1 MAPLSDIVLLQ
12 DLTGSFSEDLPRLTS
27 IFPSLLDNLKD
38 PVLEV
43 IYGANPFFGIAS
55 FRDKPFSPFGST
67 GDFVY
72 RNNIALT
79 GDTASVVSTVNGL
92 SAGGGSD
99 EPEAQLEALLQLSFN
114 PNYRAGSTR
123 IALVV
128 TDANFHLPPEGIT
141 RAGSIIT
148 RPNDGDN
155 VADTDEDYP
164 TIIQLK
170 DRLIASDIIPVFIVE
185 EEVSGLK
192 QSYQELV
199 SQLGRGQVID
209 FQRGS
214 ITITDSIKIG
224 IASARG
230 IITVLGTSGS
240 DPEVDL
246 SGSDKDEVVFTGS
259 GGDIVTGGIGND
271 FIDSGSG
278 DDNVDGGPGND
289 IVDVGE
295 GDDIALGGD
304 GHDFLLNGSADTITG
319 GSSNFSGGEGN
330 DTLRG
335 GVGNDNLNG
344 DEGND
349 FLQGGSGIDI
359 LQGGAGND
367 NLQGG
372 SGGDNLS
379 GGVGNDF
386 LDGGT
391 DDDRLTAGIGNDTL
405 QGGDGG
411 DFLRGD
417 DGSDILNGGSGNDT
431 LNGGNGND
439 VLTGGIGSDRFVF
452 ETIGAFNSSTFGV
465 DQILDFSRG
474 TDTILLSKRTFTALD
489 NTTNGGLI
497 DSDFDVVDTD
507 SLAQSSSAEIV
518 YSSGSGSLFYNQ
530 DNEAVGFGTGGLF
543 VTIVSSPLLAASD
556 FFVSGV

>member
-12 DLTGSFSEDLPRLTS
+12 DLTGSFGDDLPRLTS

-79 GDTASVVSTVNGL
+79 GDTASVISTVNGL

-141 RAGSIIT
+141 GAGSTIT
-148 RPNDGDN
+148 RPNNGDN

-170 DRLIASDIIPVFIVE
+170 DRLVASDIIPVFIVE

-192 QSYQELV
+192 ASYQNLV
-199 SQLGRGQVID
+199 SELGRGQVID

-304 GHDFLLNGSADTITG
+304 GHDFLLDASAATPGTN
-319 GSSNFSGGEGN
+319 NFDGGEGN

-335 GVGNDNLNG
+335 GVG
-344 DEGND
+344 
-349 FLQGGSGIDI
+349 IDI
-359 LQGGAGND
+359 LVGGTGND

-497 DSDFDVVDTD
+497 DSDFAVVATD

>member
-1 MAPLSDIVLLQ
+1 MAPLSDIFLLQ
-12 DLTGSFSEDLPRLTS
+12 DLTGSFTEDLPRLKS
-27 IFPSLLDNLKD
+27 IFPSLLDNLRD

-55 FRDKPFSPFGST
+55 FRDKPVSPFGSP

-72 RNNIALT
+72 RNNITLT
-79 GDTASVVSTVNGL
+79 GDTASVISTVNEL

-99 EPEAQLEALLQLSFN
+99 GPEAQLEALLQLSFN
-114 PNYRAGSTR
+114 PNYRVGSTR

-128 TDANFHLPPEGIT
+128 TDALYHQPPEGVT
-141 RAGSIIT
+141 KAGSTIT
-148 RPNDGDN
+148 RPNNGDN
-155 VADTDEDYP
+155 VADADEDYP
-164 TIIQLK
+164 TIVQLK
-170 DRLIASDIIPVFIVE
+170 DRLAASNIIPVFIVE
-185 EEVSGLK
+185 EEAGEVIK
-192 QSYQELV
+192 ESYQELV
-199 SQLGRGQVID
+199 RQLGRGQVIN

-230 IITVLGTSGS
+230 IITQLGTSGPDEDINLS
-240 DPEVDL
+240 D
-246 SGSDKDEVVFTGS
+246 SDRNEVVFTGS
-259 GGDIVTGGIGND
+259 GADIATGGSGND

-304 GHDFLLNGSADTITG
+304 GHDFLLDGSAGTDSGIN
-319 GSSNFSGGEGN
+319 NFSGGEGN

-335 GVGNDNLNG
+335 GVGNDNLSG

-359 LQGGAGND
+359 LTGGIGDD

-391 DDDRLTAGIGNDTL
+391 GDDRLAAGTGNDTL

-411 DFLRGD
+411 DLLRGD
-417 DGSDILNGGSGNDT
+417 DGNDILNGGSGNDT

-439 VLTGGIGSDRFVF
+439 VLTGGIDSDRFVF

-465 DQILDFSRG
+465 DQILDFSGG
-474 TDTILLSKRTFTALD
+474 TDKILLSKRTFTALD
-489 NTTNGGLI
+489 NPTNGELI
-497 DSDFDVVDTD
+497 GSDFAVVATD

-556 FFVSGV
+556 FLVSGV